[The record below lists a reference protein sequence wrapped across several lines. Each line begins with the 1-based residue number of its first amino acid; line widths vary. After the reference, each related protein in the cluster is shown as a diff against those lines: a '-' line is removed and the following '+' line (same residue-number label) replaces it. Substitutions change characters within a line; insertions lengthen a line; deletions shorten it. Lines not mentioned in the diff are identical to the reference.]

1 VPLPSFAQTESWR
14 PASFQEALLAAVLF
28 GLLGLLL
35 VFIGY
40 KIFDKI
46 TPRID
51 VEKELSE
58 KHNVAVAIVIAAL
71 ILGVSYIVAHAI
83 GG

>member
-1 VPLPSFAQTESWR
+1 MPIPSFAQTESWR
-14 PASFQEALLAAVLF
+14 PGSFQEALLAAVLF

-40 KIFDKI
+40 KLFDKI

-51 VEKELSE
+51 VEKERGL
-58 KHNVAVAIVIAAL
+58 KD
-71 ILGVSYIVAHAI
+71 LGYAI
-83 GG
+83 GK